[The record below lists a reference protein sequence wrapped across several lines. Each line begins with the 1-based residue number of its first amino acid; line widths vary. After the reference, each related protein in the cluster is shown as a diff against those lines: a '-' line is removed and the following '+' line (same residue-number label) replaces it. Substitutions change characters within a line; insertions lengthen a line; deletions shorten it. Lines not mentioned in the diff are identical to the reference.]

1 MKKVTVIFVFI
12 ILSQLIFAQY
22 NFQGKYHNQ
31 SIFDIVNEKEE
42 NIDIGLWALIIA
54 KEYNNSIDVQKYLTK
69 VESMSQEIK
78 RMLADREKDMDK
90 FLAVK
95 MFLYESGNWNNFKP
109 FLMIW
114 RIL

>member
-42 NIDIGLWALIIA
+42 NIDIGLWALSMIS

-69 VESMSQEIK
+69 VESMSQE
-78 RMLADREKDMDK
+78 
-90 FLAVK
+90 
-95 MFLYESGNWNNFKP
+95 
-109 FLMIW
+109 
-114 RIL
+114 